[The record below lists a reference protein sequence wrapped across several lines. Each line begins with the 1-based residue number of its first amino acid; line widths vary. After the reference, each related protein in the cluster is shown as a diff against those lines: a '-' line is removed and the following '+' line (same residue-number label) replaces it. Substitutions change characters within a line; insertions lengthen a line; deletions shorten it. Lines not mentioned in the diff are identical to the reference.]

1 MNDEGSTQL
10 TSICREMNK
19 HYRTALKHIAHVQ
32 PDDPEAYLVSL
43 ESFVLKA
50 KLLETLLLQQQVT
63 NAERLLQ
70 ESQPSANAKDPHRE
84 RLETHVALLRREVQE
99 KDRLIEKSLRSI
111 HELTKNLETLLKNQI
126 ETENQR
132 YE

>member
-1 MNDEGSTQL
+1 MFPRASHAPKCANRTHSSPSFELILENSTP
-10 TSICREMNK
+10 RF
-19 HYRTALKHIAHVQ
+19 V
-32 PDDPEAYLVSL
+32 AYLVSL